1 MDEDNSSH
9 LCSLVDSNDGNDYSS
24 GRKRLRKKGN
34 VSTERTDESNAGPCV
49 CLTHSESEKK
59 CRRGRRHTEDVQ
71 EIEHPVST
79 PQQKKHKKNKS
90 ATDSTSLN
98 ILTRTSK
105 SGEETGGR
113 NTVDGAVVSGLGTDV
128 CLTHT
133 KRSMMKHRSKT
144 LKPRS
149 LPRKPSASG

>member
-59 CRRGRRHTEDVQ
+59 CRRGRRHREDVQ